1 MDRDWFVELYI
12 LCSLRG
18 GSKVEFFALSVT
30 CLVLEFLMTFT
41 ALTSI
46 ILWHVLYCT
55 LRLVQCADAFGAKYI
70 QFHYSLYGQNHMYAN
85 WQSLI
90 IESIYRYFKSCI

>member
-41 ALTSI
+41 VDIDHSLACI
-46 ILWHVLYCT
+46 VLYIAFS
-55 LRLVQCADAFGAKYI
+55 LVC
-70 QFHYSLYGQNHMYAN
+70 
-85 WQSLI
+85 
-90 IESIYRYFKSCI
+90 